1 MNDETREIQASF
13 PECVGEDAVVDYP
26 RVTCA
31 LLRSLRELRAIVL
44 ELAVIMEVPILD
56 TGRDI

>member
-1 MNDETREIQASF
+1 MSAEAREILASF
-13 PECVGEDAVVDYP
+13 PECVGEDSVVDYP

-31 LLRSLRELRAIVL
+31 LLRSVRELRAIVL

>member
-1 MNDETREIQASF
+1 MDDETQEIRASF
-13 PECVGEDAVVDYP
+13 PECVGEDSVVDYP
-26 RVTCA
+26 RVTRA

-44 ELAVIMEVPILD
+44 ELAVTMEIPVLD